1 MDVQLKE
8 LIETIKSEGVEH
20 AEAKAKEILADAE
33 SRKNSILRDA
43 EQEAA
48 QIRSKAEEDA
58 PRMKATAEESIR
70 QAGRDLILSLEKSI
84 TAILDKVVKR
94 EVKSSLEGDNL
105 TKAIITLLSNWKED
119 KESLEL
125 LLSKDDLEKVEKK
138 LLSELQKELKSG
150 VTLKPAPDIEAGFL
164 ISEKE
169 GNAYYNFSSEGI
181 AEILSQYVNPRLS
194 QLLRESSDAAAE

>member
-8 LIETIKSEGVEH
+8 LIETIKSEGVEN
-20 AEAKAKEILADAE
+20 AEAKAKEILSDAE
-33 SRKNSILRDA
+33 SRKNTILKDA

-48 QIRSKAEEDA
+48 RIREKAEEDA
-58 PRMKATAEESIR
+58 ARMKATAEESIR

-84 TAILDKVVKR
+84 TVILDKVVKR
-94 EVKSSLEGDNL
+94 EVKGSLKGDNL
-105 TKAIITLLSNWKED
+105 KSAILTLLSNWKED
-119 KESLEL
+119 KDSLEL
-125 LLSKDDLEKVEKK
+125 LLAKDDLEQVEKQ

-150 VTLKPAPDIEAGFL
+150 VTLKPAPDIDAGFL

-194 QLLRESSDAAAE
+194 QLLRESSKETAE